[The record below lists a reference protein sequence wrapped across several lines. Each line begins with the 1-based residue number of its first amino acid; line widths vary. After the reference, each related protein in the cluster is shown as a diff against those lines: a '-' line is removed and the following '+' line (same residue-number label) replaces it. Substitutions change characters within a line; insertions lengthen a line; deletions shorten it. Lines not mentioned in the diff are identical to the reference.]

1 MRKSIARKLTFRVAL
16 LLLAALVILCVG
28 SYHTVR
34 RIILDENER
43 YAQTI
48 LSMYNDMIV
57 YEAEKDG
64 AAIDV
69 GIHDEVHIFSEY
81 ICEWYRVEYVY
92 LYKLDPDHGTL
103 RYVDF
108 CFKDP
113 DLNDTFAWVKDEEF
127 EYEMTP
133 AIQAVLD
140 GESLFGLVNQ
150 GQSFGTVDII
160 MKQEDSFGNTLI
172 AGIAV
177 STEKMMEE
185 AFRKFL
191 FLAAVLLTVFV
202 ALIFTSYY
210 TVVKKVSRPAKQI
223 SKAMTEFIANGQ
235 RTDVRLDDGKGDE
248 FGMIA
253 SAFNSMTQDIDHYL
267 KDIQNLNEDKADQKS
282 QLETASYIQKGF
294 LPPETYNSKGIEIRA
309 MMNPARDIGGD
320 LYDYLPLD
328 DNRLLFVVADVSG
341 KGMPAAIF
349 MSVTL
354 MLIRQYARTGLSPAR
369 ILENVNDT
377 LSEQNPRM
385 LFATAFVGIYNHET
399 RQLVFA
405 NAGHNPPYILHDT
418 LRNPGTVQNTLLG
431 LFSGER
437 YSEEKVTLQTGDVL
451 FLYTDGVDEATD
463 PENRFYGTERL
474 EQTLREAKASHEE
487 NLVWYVY
494 DSLTDFSAGADQH
507 DDITLMTL
515 TVKDTQDLKLGVD
528 LREFSRIRERIMACD
543 LPRQLKLDLCLAAEE
558 IFVNICSY
566 AFKDRNPAGEEILF
580 TLEHSDRIRMRFSDC
595 GIPYDPRESVISAD
609 DYDPDLQIGGLGKL
623 IAFTVA
629 DTVDYEYT
637 EGHNILTVTKYIKE
651 EMQNDDSSEQ

>member
-1 MRKSIARKLTFRVAL
+1 MRKSIARKLTLRVAL

-34 RIILDENER
+34 RIIVDENER

-48 LSMYNDMIV
+48 LGMYNDMIV
-57 YEAEKDG
+57 YEAEKDNMPVD
-64 AAIDV
+64 IHL
-69 GIHDEVHIFSEY
+69 HDEIHVFSEY

-92 LYKLDPDHGTL
+92 LYQVDPDHGTL
-103 RYVDF
+103 RYLDF

-113 DLNDTFAWVKDEEF
+113 ELNKTFAWVRDEEF

-133 AIQAVLD
+133 GLQAVLD
-140 GESLFGLVNQ
+140 GDALFGKVDWS
-150 GQSFGTVDII
+150 QSFGTVDIV
-160 MKQEDSFGNTLI
+160 MKQEDGHGNTLL

-177 STEKMMEE
+177 SMEMMLEE

-191 FLAAVLLTVFV
+191 FLAIVILAVFTV
-202 ALIFTSYY
+202 LSFTIYY
-210 TVVKKVSRPAKQI
+210 TVVKKVSRPAKRI

-235 RTDVRLDDGKGDE
+235 RTDVRLEEGKDDE

-253 SAFNSMTQDIDHYL
+253 SAFNSMTRDIDQYL
-267 KDIQNLNEDKADQKS
+267 KDIQNLNEDKANQKS
-282 QLETASYIQKGF
+282 QLETAAYIQKGF
-294 LPPETYNSKGIEIRA
+294 LPPEMYNSKGIEIRA

-328 DNRLLFVVADVSG
+328 DNRILFVVADVSG

-385 LFATAFVGIYNHET
+385 LFATAFVGIYNRET

-418 LRNPGTVQNTLLG
+418 LRNPGTTQNTLLG
-431 LFSGER
+431 LFPGEK
-437 YSEEKVTLQTGDVL
+437 YSEENVTLQTGDVL
-451 FLYTDGVDEATD
+451 FLYTDGVDETTD

-474 EQTLREAKASHEE
+474 KQTLLDAKAAHEE
-487 NLVWYVY
+487 DLVRYVY
-494 DSLTDFSAGADQH
+494 ESLTVFSAGADQH

-515 TVKDTQDLKLGVD
+515 TVKDSQDLKLDVD
-528 LREFSRIRERIMACD
+528 LREFSKIREKILACD
-543 LPRQLKLDLCLAAEE
+543 LPRQLKLDLCVAAEE

-566 AFKDRNPAGEEILF
+566 AFKDGIPAGEKIQF
-580 TLEHSDRIRMRFSDC
+580 NLEQSDRIRMRFSDR
-595 GIPYDPRESVISAD
+595 GVPYDPRENVISAD

-629 DTVDYEYT
+629 DSVDYEYT
-637 EGHNILTVTKYIKE
+637 EEHNILTVTKYIKE
-651 EMQNDDSSEQ
+651 EMQNDDSAKQ

>member
-1 MRKSIARKLTFRVAL
+1 MRKSIARKLTLRVAL

-34 RIILDENER
+34 RIIVDENER

-48 LSMYNDMIV
+48 LGMYNDMIV
-57 YEAEKDG
+57 YEAEKDNMPVD
-64 AAIDV
+64 IHL
-69 GIHDEVHIFSEY
+69 HDEIHVFSEY

-92 LYKLDPDHGTL
+92 LYQVDPDHGTL
-103 RYVDF
+103 RYLDF

-113 DLNDTFAWVKDEEF
+113 ELNKTFAWVRDEEF

-133 AIQAVLD
+133 GLQAVLD
-140 GESLFGLVNQ
+140 GDALFGKVDWS
-150 GQSFGTVDII
+150 QSFGTVDIV
-160 MKQEDSFGNTLI
+160 MKQEDGHGNTLL

-177 STEKMMEE
+177 SMEMMLEE

-191 FLAAVLLTVFV
+191 FLAIVILAVFTV
-202 ALIFTSYY
+202 LSFTIYY
-210 TVVKKVSRPAKQI
+210 TVVKKVSRPAKRI

-235 RTDVRLDDGKGDE
+235 RTDVRLEEGKDDE

-253 SAFNSMTQDIDHYL
+253 SAFNSMTRDIDQYL
-267 KDIQNLNEDKADQKS
+267 KDIQNLNEDKANQKS
-282 QLETASYIQKGF
+282 QLETAAYIQKGF
-294 LPPETYNSKGIEIRA
+294 LPPEMYNSKGIEIRA

-328 DNRLLFVVADVSG
+328 DNRILFVVADVSG

-385 LFATAFVGIYNHET
+385 LFATAFVGIYNRET

-418 LRNPGTVQNTLLG
+418 LRNPGTTQNTLLG
-431 LFSGER
+431 LFPGEK
-437 YSEEKVTLQTGDVL
+437 YSEENITLQTGDVL

-474 EQTLREAKASHEE
+474 EQTLLDAKAAHEE
-487 NLVWYVY
+487 DLVRYVY
-494 DSLTDFSAGADQH
+494 ESLTIFSAGADQH

-515 TVKDTQDLKLGVD
+515 TVKDSQDLKLDVD
-528 LREFSRIRERIMACD
+528 LREFSKIREKILACD
-543 LPRQLKLDLCLAAEE
+543 LPRQLKLDLCVAAEE

-566 AFKDRNPAGEEILF
+566 AFKDGIPAGEKIQF
-580 TLEHSDRIRMRFSDC
+580 NLEQSDRIRMRFSDR
-595 GIPYDPRESVISAD
+595 GVPYDPRENVISAD

-629 DTVDYEYT
+629 DSVDYEYT
-637 EGHNILTVTKYIKE
+637 EEHNILTVTKYIKE
-651 EMQNDDSSEQ
+651 EMQNDDSAKQ